1 MFCVS
6 CGKQVPDGQAFCSYC
21 GTPQPV
27 EQPVAQPV
35 AQPVVQPVEQ
45 PAAQPVEQPVVQP
58 QVQPAPVTYVQQAPE
73 VQPSP
78 VKQSNGAAVAGLV
91 FGILAV
97 FLGWIPVIGWIFCII
112 GLICSI
118 VGFANIK
125 KKNSGTGP
133 AIAGLITSIFG
144 TIITVLITVIL
155 AFSVLTVGIS
165 TYMERAQEAAEEV
178 RIHNA
183 EIDDY
188 YT

>member
-21 GTPQPV
+21 GSPQPV
-27 EQPVAQPV
+27 EQPVAQP
-35 AQPVVQPVEQ
+35 AT
-45 PAAQPVEQPVVQP
+45 QPVEQPVVQP

-97 FLGWIPVIGWIFCII
+97 FLGWIPVIGWIFCIV

-118 VGFANIK
+118 VGFVNIK
-125 KKNSGTGP
+125 KKNSGKGP

-144 TIITVLITVIL
+144 TIITVLLTIL
-155 AFSVLTVGIS
+155 LAVSVLAVGTS
-165 TYMERAQEAAEEV
+165 TYLDRAQAAAESV
-178 RIHNA
+178 RAHNA
-183 EIDDY
+183 EIEDIDFEDY
-188 YT
+188 LT